1 MNPFLFTQFT
11 NTILGILIVGILV
24 SMINKKFRIA
34 GGISIV
40 LSILILLIG
49 IISPI
54 SIVLCAI
61 VALIMGTLG
70 LVVIRK
76 DKKDKETVI
85 R

>member
-1 MNPFLFTQFT
+1 MNPFWLTQIT

-40 LSILILLIG
+40 LSIIVLLIG

-54 SIVLCAI
+54 SIVL
-61 VALIMGTLG
+61 VLL
-70 LVVIRK
+70 LLLSW
-76 DKKDKETVI
+76 EH
-85 R
+85 

>member
-40 LSILILLIG
+40 LSIIVLLIG

-76 DKKDKETVI
+76 DKKDEETVI

>member
-40 LSILILLIG
+40 LSILVLLIG

-54 SIVLCAI
+54 NIVLCAI

>member
-11 NTILGILIVGILV
+11 NTILGILIAGILV

-40 LSILILLIG
+40 LSILVLLIG

-54 SIVLCAI
+54 NIVLCAI